1 MIHPQFYDYPVSFSD
16 ELDARIR
23 LTVRTYGNPRS
34 EISGNKAFKMYYW
47 LENLVPD
54 ESVISFGGAY
64 SNHLLALSA
73 KGKYESFRTIGII
86 RGERPK
92 ELGPYLQAMQR
103 NGMELE
109 FISREAYKRKESPE
123 FLKQLETKFG
133 KSRIIPEGGA
143 GNLGVQG
150 AMEMVNANEPF
161 DYVFLP
167 GATAT
172 TVAGIALKLQNSS
185 TRVGCVQVLK
195 GENILRNELL
205 RSTGID
211 LSTLIHVDVFEQFH
225 FGGYAKTKPELIEFQ
240 EEWQSKTEIPIDLV
254 YGSKALFG
262 LIQLAQNGQLPK
274 NSRILYLHTG
284 GIGPDDKIKLIQD

>member
-1 MIHPQFYDYPVSFSD
+1 MQFPDFLDLPVSYSD
-16 ELDARIR
+16 EIDAHIQ

-34 EISGNKAFKMYYW
+34 EISGNKAFKMHHW
-47 LENLVPD
+47 LENLEAD
-54 ESVISFGGAY
+54 ETVISFGGAY

-73 KGKYESFRTIGII
+73 KGKLENFRTIGII
-86 RGERPK
+86 RGERPN
-92 ELGPYLQAMQR
+92 ELSPYLQAMQR

-123 FLKQLETKFG
+123 FLKMLQTQFG

-150 AMEMVNANEPF
+150 AMEMVNVNEPF

-172 TVAGIALKLQNSS
+172 TLGGIALKLQNSS

-195 GENILRNELL
+195 GENILRNELV
-205 RSTGID
+205 RGTGID
-211 LSTLIHVDVFEQFH
+211 LKTLPHVDVFEQFH
-225 FGGYAKTKPELIEFQ
+225 FGGYAKTTAELIEFQ
-240 EEWQSKTEIPIDLV
+240 QDWEVKTEIPLDLV
-254 YGSKALFG
+254 YGAKAMFG
-262 LIQLAQNGQLPK
+262 LLQLAKDGYFARGSK
-274 NSRILYLHTG
+274 VLYVHTG
-284 GIGPDDKIKLIQD
+284 GLGPGI